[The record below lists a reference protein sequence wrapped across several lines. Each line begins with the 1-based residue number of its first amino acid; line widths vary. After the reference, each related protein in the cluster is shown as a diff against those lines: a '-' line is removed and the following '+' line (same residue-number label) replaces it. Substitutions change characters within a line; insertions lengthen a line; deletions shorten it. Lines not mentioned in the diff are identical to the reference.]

1 MKVEPSPPAQK
12 TRYHLRAGNKTDI
25 NVVQMLEQA
34 NQSDSRNLDSEH
46 ISQKKK
52 YPSLTKN
59 DTLERVKT
67 STFFSPKTS
76 FNETTRTQ
84 AQTQNTT
91 VKYAE
96 QKPKFLDIKDMK
108 RE

>member
-1 MKVEPSPPAQK
+1 MTNCNVGIKRKIGGSTMKVEPSPPAQK

-76 FNETTRTQ
+76 FNETTRT
-84 AQTQNTT
+84 
-91 VKYAE
+91 
-96 QKPKFLDIKDMK
+96 
-108 RE
+108 